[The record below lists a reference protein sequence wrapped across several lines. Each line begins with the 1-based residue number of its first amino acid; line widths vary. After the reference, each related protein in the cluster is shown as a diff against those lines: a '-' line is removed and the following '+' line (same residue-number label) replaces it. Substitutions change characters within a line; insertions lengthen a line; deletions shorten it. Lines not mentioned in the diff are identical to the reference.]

1 MALLGDGKQKYRH
14 QATFEVVFSLIMS
27 LKFASDECVKRTWD
41 WLLPFLLKIFE
52 GMLRPDNVGYWRT
65 FVTSLLVG
73 PMFADAALIL
83 GVARSETN
91 LAART
96 KVARVQT

>member
-1 MALLGDGKQKYRH
+1 LGDGKQKFRH

-27 LKFASDECVKRTWD
+27 LKFASVEYVERTWA

-65 FVTSLLVG
+65 FVTSLLVWLNLRER
-73 PMFADAALIL
+73 LIL
-83 GVARSETN
+83 GVARSETS
-91 LAART
+91 LAACAR
-96 KVARVQT
+96 VARV